1 MIHLTACSIDK
12 YDQLQDKET
21 SNMTPPGSS
30 SAYDLENIDNGTV
43 ITMERHSTGG
53 QSPVYSLTILGNGK
67 IVYRGIK
74 NVKVSGTRTAQLS
87 KSDIKEL
94 VDEFINIYYFA
105 LKDRYDEANILGL
118 PSVTTSITL
127 DEKTKSIF
135 HNQGSP
141 APRGLST
148 LEDKIDE
155 ITNANQ
161 WTGLQKKKETSL

>member
-1 MIHLTACSIDK
+1 
-12 YDQLQDKET
+12 
-21 SNMTPPGSS
+21 MTPSGLSTGSRV
-30 SAYDLENIDNGTV
+30 ENFDNKTV
-43 ITMERHSTGG
+43 ITMERHSTGE

-67 IVYRGIK
+67 IVYHGIK
-74 NVKVSGTRTAQLS
+74 NVKVSGTRTAQLC
-87 KSDIKEL
+87 KSDMKEL
-94 VDEFINIYYFA
+94 VDEFVNIYYFA

-127 DEKTKSIF
+127 DEKTKRVF

-155 ITNANQ
+155 ITKANQ
-161 WTGLQKKKETSL
+161 WTGLQKKKETSP